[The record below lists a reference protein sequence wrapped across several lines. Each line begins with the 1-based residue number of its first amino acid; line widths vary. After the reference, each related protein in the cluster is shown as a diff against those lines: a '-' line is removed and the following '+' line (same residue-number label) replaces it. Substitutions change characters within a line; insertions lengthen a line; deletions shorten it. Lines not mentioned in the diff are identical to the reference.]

1 MERIVQSS
9 EYALIVTH
17 SLGTIGLGDYELAYL
32 WLPISGTL
40 VLQEVEL
47 RSVGV
52 AKALYRNSGNS
63 ELAMDWQSSGP
74 PWFLDALPLR
84 FQPKVWL
91 NGREETDISHL
102 IRQAETVNTAAIDAW
117 TSSFGAIPTTS
128 L

>member
-1 MERIVQSS
+1 MERVVQSS

-17 SLGTIGLGDYELAYL
+17 SLGTIGLGEYELAYL

-74 PWFLDALPLR
+74 PWFLDELPLR

-91 NGREETDISHL
+91 NGREETDISVL
-102 IRQAETVNTAAIDAW
+102 IQQAETANTAAIEAW
-117 TSSFGAIPTTS
+117 NSRFGIAPTIS
-128 L
+128 I